1 MKPIVSPNALQ
12 VAILEKEKL
21 ELIVV
26 VGVVNEGYDTSS
38 QPGLKDGTV
47 GYYTNG
53 DIYVAENSPISY
65 DILET
70 KGILKN
76 GKTEL
81 SVNLITV
88 KPR

>member
-1 MKPIVSPNALQ
+1 MQ
-12 VAILEKEKL
+12 VAILETGKL
-21 ELIVV
+21 ELMVV
-26 VGVVNEGYDTSS
+26 VGVVNEGYDTSR

-53 DIYVAENSPISY
+53 DIYVAFVK
-65 DILET
+65 LGT

-76 GKTEL
+76 GETEL

>member
-1 MKPIVSPNALQ
+1 MQ
-12 VAILEKEKL
+12 VAVLETGKL
-21 ELIVV
+21 ELMVV

-53 DIYVAENSPISY
+53 DIYVAENSPISF
-65 DILET
+65 DILGT

-76 GKTEL
+76 GETEL